1 MIYLPV
7 TLYRRSLRKRSNSI
21 CGAITANELNTSI
34 RPNCCSESK
43 TNGSIS
49 EQSTFE
55 MKQIHNSLDIT
66 QRKPKRVEINEYI
79 HMGILH
85 DKVEHHT

>member
-43 TNGSIS
+43 TNGSVS

-55 MKQIHNSLDIT
+55 IKQIYNSLDVA
-66 QRKPKRVEINEYI
+66 QKSPK
-79 HMGILH
+79 
-85 DKVEHHT
+85 KVK